1 MMKRLSCSL
10 RRTDNKTSHY
20 FLCAVL
26 CLALAFS
33 GKAQTPHWI
42 LSTNYQSIRPFSKEL
57 FKVKENG
64 LVGIVDNTG
73 TIVVPVTADSITN
86 FTNGYALVLK
96 KEDGGYRVQSILDF
110 QRKIKP
116 VDQSEPLFVGPFP
129 FFSEKKCVV
138 SNKKGKFG
146 YMDISGRLVIPCK
159 YLSAR
164 PFNEGLASVC
174 KGKGGL
180 KGLVNSVVDMV
191 GGNADAIG
199 QSLYI
204 DDKGQQLKLANE
216 IGTPKLASTFSGGK
230 AFVMNDKGAYIIDKS
245 GQIVSIERG
254 EHLVFDDYF
263 ILTSMAEPRLAN
275 EPYLVTRENDE
286 YDVYQRNGL
295 KGLMR
300 NGIVVLPAQ
309 FDEVDYLWQ
318 GIAVVKHKSKY
329 GVVGMSGSMLN
340 CNVDEKNGMLTASAT
355 LPGDFDGKALSVAR
369 MSGGQS
375 MSYVMAGDEA
385 TRTLEVKLPEENARQ
400 DGEVTYELRLDDLV
414 LWRSSEAFDADEQD
428 ANAKARSKTK
438 KNSKDNKATA
448 KGGILVSCPSSV
460 KANAKNICQVP
471 VTVTNKS
478 NVALNVKVTS
488 SAGGSVTVVV
498 PAGKSKTATLSIP
511 DVKKSK
517 KCTITASSSAGSK
530 SCKAVLNPYFNL

>member
-1 MMKRLSCSL
+1 
-10 RRTDNKTSHY
+10 
-20 FLCAVL
+20 
-26 CLALAFS
+26 
-33 GKAQTPHWI
+33 
-42 LSTNYQSIRPFSKEL
+42 
-57 FKVKENG
+57 
-64 LVGIVDNTG
+64 
-73 TIVVPVTADSITN
+73 
-86 FTNGYALVLK
+86 LVLK
-96 KEDGGYRVQSILDF
+96 REDEGYRVQSILDF

-116 VDQSEPLFVGPFP
+116 VDQSEPLFAGPFP

-146 YMDISGRLVIPCK
+146 YMDTSGRLVIPCK

-286 YDVYQRNGL
+286 YDVYQRNGV

-318 GIAVVKHKSKY
+318 GIAVVKHKGKY

-375 MSYVMAGDEA
+375 MSYVMAGDDA
-385 TRTLEVKLPEENARQ
+385 TRTLEVKLPDDNARQ

-428 ANAKARSKTK
+428 ANAKAGSKTK

>member
-1 MMKRLSCSL
+1 MKRLSCSL
-10 RRTDNKTSHY
+10 RRTNASHY
-20 FLCAVL
+20 ILCAVL

-33 GKAQTPHWI
+33 GQAQTPHWI
-42 LSTNYQSIRPFSKEL
+42 LTTNYQSISPFSKEL
-57 FKVKENG
+57 FKVKEKG
-64 LVGIVDNTG
+64 FVGIIDNTG
-73 TIVVPVTADSITN
+73 TVVVPVTADSITN

-96 KEDGGYRVQSILDF
+96 REDGRYRVQSILDF
-110 QRKIKP
+110 QRKIKK

-129 FFSEKKCVV
+129 FFSENKCVV
-138 SNKKGKFG
+138 SNKKEKFG
-146 YMDISGRLVIPCK
+146 YLDTSGHLIIPCK

-191 GGNADAIG
+191 GGNVDAIG

-254 EHLVFDDYF
+254 EHLAFDDYF
-263 ILTSMAEPRLAN
+263 ILTSMAEPRSAN
-275 EPYLVTRENDE
+275 KPYLVTRETNE
-286 YDVYQRNGL
+286 YDVYQRNGMQGL
-295 KGLMR
+295 KH

-318 GIAVVKHKSKY
+318 GIAVVKRKGKY
-329 GVVGMSGSMLN
+329 GIVGMSGSMLN
-340 CNVDEKNGMLTASAT
+340 CDVNEKNGMLIASAT
-355 LPGDFDGKALSVAR
+355 LPGEFNGKALSVTR
-369 MSGGQS
+369 NSGGQS
-375 MSYVMAGDEA
+375 MSYLMAGDEA
-385 TRTLEVKLPEENARQ
+385 TRTLEMKLPEDKISQE
-400 DGEVTYELRLDDLV
+400 DEVIYELLLDDLV
-414 LWRSSEAFDADEQD
+414 LWRSSEAFDADRQD
-428 ANAKARSKTK
+428 AKEASKTK
-438 KNSKDNKATA
+438 KNSKDNKVAP

-460 KANAKNICQVP
+460 KANTKNICLVP
-471 VTVTNKS
+471 VTVVNKS
-478 NVALNVKVTS
+478 NVALNVKVSS
-488 SAGGSVTVVV
+488 SAGGSVSIVV
-498 PAGKSKTATLSIP
+498 PAGKTKTATLSIP

-530 SCKAVLNPYFNL
+530 TCKTVLNPYFNL

>member
-1 MMKRLSCSL
+1 
-10 RRTDNKTSHY
+10 
-20 FLCAVL
+20 
-26 CLALAFS
+26 
-33 GKAQTPHWI
+33 
-42 LSTNYQSIRPFSKEL
+42 
-57 FKVKENG
+57 
-64 LVGIVDNTG
+64 
-73 TIVVPVTADSITN
+73 
-86 FTNGYALVLK
+86 
-96 KEDGGYRVQSILDF
+96 
-110 QRKIKP
+110 
-116 VDQSEPLFVGPFP
+116 
-129 FFSEKKCVV
+129 
-138 SNKKGKFG
+138 
-146 YMDISGRLVIPCK
+146 MDTSGRLVIPCK

-286 YDVYQRNGL
+286 YDVYQRNGV

-318 GIAVVKHKSKY
+318 GIAVVKRKSKY

-385 TRTLEVKLPEENARQ
+385 TRTLEVKLPEDNARQ

-428 ANAKARSKTK
+428 ANAKAGSKTK
-438 KNSKDNKATA
+438 KNSKDNKAMA

-530 SCKAVLNPYFNL
+530 SCKTVLNPYFNL

>member
-10 RRTDNKTSHY
+10 LRSDNTIFNF
-20 FLCAVL
+20 FLCVIL
-26 CLALAFS
+26 CLALAFP
-33 GKAQTPHWI
+33 GRAQTPRWI
-42 LSTNYQSIRPFSKEL
+42 LPAKYQSISPFSHEL
-57 FKVKENG
+57 FKVKERG

-73 TIVVPVTADSITN
+73 KVVVPVMADSITN
-86 FTNGYALVLK
+86 FTNGYALILK
-96 KEDGGYRVQSILDF
+96 KDVEGYRAESILDF
-110 QRKIKP
+110 QRKITP
-116 VDQSEPLFVGPFP
+116 VDPAEALYLGPFP
-129 FFSEKKCVV
+129 FFSENKCVV

-146 YMDISGRLVIPCK
+146 YLGTAGRLVIPCK

-254 EHLVFDDYF
+254 EHLTFDDYF
-263 ILTSMAEPRLAN
+263 ILTSMSEPRVAN
-275 EPYLVTRENDE
+275 EPYLVTRDNDYE
-286 YDVYQRNGL
+286 VYQRNGL

-300 NGIVVLPAQ
+300 NGIVALPAQ
-309 FDEVDYLWQ
+309 FDAVDYLWE
-318 GIAVVKHKSKY
+318 GIAIVRQK
-329 GVVGMSGSMLN
+329 GNCGIVGMISSMLN
-340 CNVDEKNGMLTASAT
+340 CDVDEKNGMFTAAAT
-355 LPGDFDGKALSVAR
+355 LPGEFDGEALAIAR
-369 MSGGQS
+369 IGGGNT

-385 TRTLEVKLPEENARQ
+385 TRTLEVKLP
-400 DGEVTYELRLDDLV
+400 DGSSQVGDVTYELLHDGLV
-414 LWRSSEAFDADEQD
+414 LWRSSEAFDADSRD
-428 ANAKARSKTK
+428 SNSKEASKSK
-438 KNSKDNKATA
+438 KSGKDNKGVS
-448 KGGILVSCPSSV
+448 KGIAVSCPSSV
-460 KANAKNICQVP
+460 KANSKNICPVP
-471 VTVTNKS
+471 VTVTNRGS
-478 NVALNVKVTS
+478 AALNVKITS
-488 SAGGSVTVVV
+488 SAGGSVSIVV
-498 PAGKSKTATLSIP
+498 PAGKSKTATLPIP

-530 SCKAVLNPYFNL
+530 SCKTVLNPYFNL